1 MRRFQSEFAE
11 IFCGLVPTGRVDSD
25 HESLGSQTLGV
36 GQESCGSQTR
46 CGLERLGFWRQVF
59 P

>member
-46 CGLERLGFWRQVF
+46 CGLV
-59 P
+59 